1 MLLLF
6 LLFAALLG
14 VGNHMPSFDTTRATA
29 IARRQAEDDYDHYAY
44 CDCEFCVTQAHHCD
58 ELGADECCSLCEHPT
73 TLTECSQR
81 AARSYAVQDIRS
93 GAIVYITHLY
103 SLACKVLHRQHAR
116 AYFRVIER

>member
-1 MLLLF
+1 MLLLLLF
-6 LLFAALLG
+6 LLLALLG

-81 AARSYAVQDIRS
+81 AEDAQAERDLKIEQLMKTLWRIYD
-93 GAIVYITHLY
+93 
-103 SLACKVLHRQHAR
+103 CD
-116 AYFRVIER
+116 VIFTF